1 MDSPRHPPIN
11 SWKEGDL
18 VAGFA
23 LLSRLERRNDRNG
36 RIYLDLELRDATGRI
51 DGKIWPDSPAR
62 SSVLEPHTFV
72 AFEGTVQRFR
82 EQLQLH
88 IKLCRP
94 VNESD
99 QAEGFSEEAYLPAT
113 SGDTEELWA
122 RLRAVLR
129 DHVRRPVMGRLAQ
142 EALDCYGPQLKL
154 HPAAR
159 SIHHAYQG
167 GLLEHVT
174 SMAELALLI
183 LGHYPQLD
191 GDVLLLGVLFHD
203 LGKLEELE
211 PMPSAEYTP
220 RGQMVGHEALGR
232 DLLLERTRAIPEF
245 PEDLRLHLEHLIL
258 SHAGKKEYGAV
269 VEPMTAEALALHALD
284 DLDSKLNQLQ
294 GLGQESQGFHYL
306 RGLGRT
312 VFLGS
317 LDEDPEDRL

>member
-1 MDSPRHPPIN
+1 MTETPRHPPIN

-36 RIYLDLELRDATGRI
+36 RSFLDLELRDATGRI
-51 DGKIWPDSPAR
+51 DGKIWPDSPAL
-62 SSVLEPHTFV
+62 SAELTPHRFV
-72 AFEGTVQRFR
+72 AFEGTVQRFK
-82 EQLQLH
+82 EHLQIH
-88 IKLCRP
+88 ISLCRP
-94 VNESD
+94 VQDSD
-99 QAEGFSEEAYLPAT
+99 HSEGFQEELYVPAT

-122 RLRAVLR
+122 RLCRLLR
-129 DHVRRPVMGRLAQ
+129 EHVKRPVLSQ
-142 EALDCYGPQLKL
+142 LVEDTLEAHGKDLKE

-159 SIHHAYQG
+159 SIHHAYRG

-174 SMAELALLI
+174 SMAELGVLLTT
-183 LGHYPQLD
+183 HYPQLD

-203 LGKLEELE
+203 LGKLLELD

-220 RGQMVGHEALGR
+220 RGQMVGHEVMGH
-232 DLLLERTRAIPEF
+232 DLLLERCSAIPDF
-245 PEDLRLHLEHLIL
+245 PEDLLMHLEHLVL
-258 SHAGKKEYGAV
+258 SHAGKREYGAV

-294 GLGQESQGFHYL
+294 DLRQDSRGFHYI

-317 LDEDPEDRL
+317 PEND